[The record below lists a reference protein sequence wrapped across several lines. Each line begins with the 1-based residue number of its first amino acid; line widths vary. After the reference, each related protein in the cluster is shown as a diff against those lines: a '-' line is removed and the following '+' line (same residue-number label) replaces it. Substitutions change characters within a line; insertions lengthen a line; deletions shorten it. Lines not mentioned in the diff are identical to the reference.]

1 MPSGCAAPMFGRDP
15 VTAGLGA
22 AEEPARRVEATGGS
36 DGGVGPTTGLR
47 MRDLTRQTGL
57 ARETIHFYISQGL
70 LPPGTKTGR
79 NTAEYGREH
88 LLRLQRIRELQSKH
102 FLPLRAI
109 KALLEDEHSAGNLT
123 PEQEALLARV
133 RATLPELGHE
143 TQRSVT
149 VAEAVGDRIAPGE
162 LDTLRDAGIV
172 ETTGRGGSARVSA
185 EDAEILRAWA
195 AARDVGLGPE
205 RGFHPVD
212 LAMYDTAMRRL
223 VREEAKK
230 FSQAFAD
237 RPTNEA
243 TDALETAIPLIE
255 RLLAVLHNKH
265 VRRALAGGDTFDGG
279 RAPRGAAGRSRAPRG
294 ATGRGRSAGARAERE

>member
-133 RATLPELGHE
+133 RATLPDLGHE

-162 LDTLRDAGIV
+162 LDALRDAGIV

-223 VREEAKK
+223 VREEVKK
-230 FSQAFAD
+230 FSRAFAD
-237 RPTNEA
+237 RPTKEA
-243 TDALETAIPLIE
+243 AEVVAKTIPLVE
-255 RLLAVLHNKH
+255 RLLTVLHNKH
-265 VRRALAGGDTFDGG
+265 VKRALAGGDVSDDARRPASRVAVARGRQAGG
-279 RAPRGAAGRSRAPRG
+279 RAGR
-294 ATGRGRSAGARAERE
+294 E